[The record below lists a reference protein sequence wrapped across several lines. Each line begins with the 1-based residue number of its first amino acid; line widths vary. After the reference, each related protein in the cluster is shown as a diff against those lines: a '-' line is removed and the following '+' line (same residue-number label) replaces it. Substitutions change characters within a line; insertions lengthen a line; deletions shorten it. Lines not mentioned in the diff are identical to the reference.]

1 MKIRADTSST
11 LFGTLKKEIMA
22 SNHKAFSELVNS
34 NFEYKYLSIVGESG
48 LEVKVKNYTYIDSLS
63 MFLTTLNDVIN
74 SEHFMKVPIYFIDIK
89 GSSIE
94 GINLKHINDE
104 YNIDLMAIKK
114 NKIDEFKKAN
124 IVEING
130 DFLRLTDLG
139 FHVLNRVV
147 LELVC

>member
-1 MKIRADTSST
+1 MVDYIGFGAGAHSFLNNVRHYNYSRINDYINKVTAGGCAIEVSETQTNND
-11 LFGTLKKEIMA
+11 LFEEYVMLK
-22 SNHKAFSELVNS
+22 LR
-34 NFEYKYLSIVGESG
+34 
-48 LEVKVKNYTYIDSLS
+48 
-63 MFLTTLNDVIN
+63 TT
-74 SEHFMKVPIYFIDIK
+74 
-89 GSSIE
+89 E

-114 NKIDEFKKAN
+114 DKIDEFKKAN

-139 FHVLNRVV
+139 FHVLNKVV

>member
-1 MKIRADTSST
+1 MIVNYKD
-11 LFGTLKKEIMA
+11 KEIEV
-22 SNHKAFSELVNS
+22 SENQTNNDL
-34 NFEYKYLSIVGESG
+34 FEEYVMLKLRTT
-48 LEVKVKNYTYIDSLS
+48 EV
-63 MFLTTLNDVIN
+63 
-74 SEHFMKVPIYFIDIK
+74 
-89 GSSIE
+89 
-94 GINLKHINDE
+94 INLKHINDE

-139 FHVLNRVV
+139 FQVLKRVV